1 MNLES
6 PLHGRSKLPFFRQ
19 STNSYHSADQ
29 FTCDF
34 VFSVLFMADPGTE
47 DFECSVKWTT
57 GIIDTVL
64 LTELILP
71 FNLHL
76 EWRHDSAWRG
86 VLLRSIDWAT
96 LEVEWENNTT
106 NIVEIED
113 VSPLNV
119 SVFIG
124 EEVYWKEDNTKGE
137 IIRIERLQVGD
148 TVNDFNQN
156 SENVMPTEPSDDQIE
171 IDTESHV
178 ENSAAA
184 ENSLI
189 QEQSNIEERQE
200 RLRLRDFA
208 ARSRR
213 PTVSSSESESDEAG
227 DESSSEG
234 GVSSDEDNEEN
245 LPLGQIEN
253 NGSARSWRV
262 LRGERLPECEFI
274 EHYHGVFG
282 VKTPLQYFE
291 QYFTDD
297 FINEMCYKAVH
308 YRVTKDPNSTFT
320 VSAAEMRTYLGVV
333 LYMTLVKLGGV
344 RRYWCSST
352 RINLIADVI
361 TRDRFEAITK
371 SLHFET
377 ETPSPTVSAK
387 TKKFQRI
394 VDQFNDVAATIYLEE
409 NLSVDEQIIA
419 YKGRKSSLRQYN
431 PRKPKKWGWKVFVLS
446 GRLGIIHKPVTVLST
461 FCAGEPEVSLRRYD
475 RVSKT
480 HVAVQAPQSISVYNK
495 HMGYVDEI
503 NSYLGRFRVTTHFR
517 TRAYLKIFLNFVNI
531 IATNCWA
538 QYRRDAERE
547 GDGKKDTMS
556 LYVFKSLLA
565 ESLCKTK
572 ASRPGR
578 RASLD
583 EIPIKRPRPGPK
595 STLPMADIRLDRT
608 GHWPIGIGSS
618 MRGGNCKMPGC
629 KSKPVTKC
637 EKCDVHLCV
646 AAKNCFKV
654 FHTVERL

>member
-1 MNLES
+1 M
-6 PLHGRSKLPFFRQ
+6 
-19 STNSYHSADQ
+19 
-29 FTCDF
+29 
-34 VFSVLFMADPGTE
+34 
-47 DFECSVKWTT
+47 
-57 GIIDTVL
+57 
-64 LTELILP
+64 
-71 FNLHL
+71 
-76 EWRHDSAWRG
+76 
-86 VLLRSIDWAT
+86 
-96 LEVEWENNTT
+96 
-106 NIVEIED
+106 
-113 VSPLNV
+113 
-119 SVFIG
+119 
-124 EEVYWKEDNTKGE
+124 
-137 IIRIERLQVGD
+137 
-148 TVNDFNQN
+148 
-156 SENVMPTEPSDDQIE
+156 
-171 IDTESHV
+171 
-178 ENSAAA
+178 
-184 ENSLI
+184 
-189 QEQSNIEERQE
+189 
-200 RLRLRDFA
+200 
-208 ARSRR
+208 
-213 PTVSSSESESDEAG
+213 
-227 DESSSEG
+227 
-234 GVSSDEDNEEN
+234 
-245 LPLGQIEN
+245 
-253 NGSARSWRV
+253 
-262 LRGERLPECEFI
+262 
-274 EHYHGVFG
+274 
-282 VKTPLQYFE
+282 
-291 QYFTDD
+291 
-297 FINEMCYKAVH
+297 
-308 YRVTKDPNSTFT
+308 
-320 VSAAEMRTYLGVV
+320 
-333 LYMTLVKLGGV
+333 
-344 RRYWCSST
+344 
-352 RINLIADVI
+352 
-361 TRDRFEAITK
+361 
-371 SLHFET
+371 
-377 ETPSPTVSAK
+377 
-387 TKKFQRI
+387 
-394 VDQFNDVAATIYLEE
+394 AATIYLEE

-446 GRLGIIHKPVTVLST
+446 GRLGIIHKIEFYGETVSTALGGENVNKPGQVVLRLAENIPSGRNFKLFFDNWFNSPGLQIALALRQIWSIGTLMVNRAPGLKFDHIVKPARGSYVTKTMKIQDVQLFATQWFDNKPVTVLST

>member
-1 MNLES
+1 
-6 PLHGRSKLPFFRQ
+6 
-19 STNSYHSADQ
+19 
-29 FTCDF
+29 
-34 VFSVLFMADPGTE
+34 MADPGTE

-86 VLLRSIDWAT
+86 VLL
-96 LEVEWENNTT
+96 
-106 NIVEIED
+106 
-113 VSPLNV
+113 
-119 SVFIG
+119 
-124 EEVYWKEDNTKGE
+124 
-137 IIRIERLQVGD
+137 
-148 TVNDFNQN
+148 
-156 SENVMPTEPSDDQIE
+156 
-171 IDTESHV
+171 
-178 ENSAAA
+178 
-184 ENSLI
+184 
-189 QEQSNIEERQE
+189 
-200 RLRLRDFA
+200 
-208 ARSRR
+208 
-213 PTVSSSESESDEAG
+213 
-227 DESSSEG
+227 
-234 GVSSDEDNEEN
+234 
-245 LPLGQIEN
+245 
-253 NGSARSWRV
+253 RSWRV

-446 GRLGIIHKPVTVLST
+446 G
-461 FCAGEPEVSLRRYD
+461 
-475 RVSKT
+475 
-480 HVAVQAPQSISVYNK
+480 
-495 HMGYVDEI
+495 
-503 NSYLGRFRVTTHFR
+503 SYLGRFRVTTHFR

-538 QYRRDAERE
+538 QYRRDANEKATV
-547 GDGKKDTMS
+547 KKTRCRCTFS
-556 LYVFKSLLA
+556 RVCWR
-565 ESLCKTK
+565 SLCVK
-572 ASRPGR
+572 
-578 RASLD
+578 
-583 EIPIKRPRPGPK
+583 PK
-595 STLPMADIRLDRT
+595 HHDRD
-608 GHWPIGIGSS
+608 GARVW
-618 MRGGNCKMPGC
+618 MKF
-629 KSKPVTKC
+629 
-637 EKCDVHLCV
+637 L
-646 AAKNCFKV
+646 
-654 FHTVERL
+654 